1 MRSSKEELMATSMTG
16 MSISAMGRDVGGAEF
31 RAHRRR
37 QISQPAGRA
46 LEILGHAIEYLA
58 DEYVHE
64 GGSISARDPR
74 VEAVQLL
81 MARNREV
88 YFACPE
94 VPTVAERV
102 LGWAQRHSRF
112 LFHRTPRQLE
122 Q

>member
-1 MRSSKEELMATSMTG
+1 MATSMTG
-16 MSISAMGRDVGGAEF
+16 IATPAMGRDVDASKA

-64 GGSISARDPR
+64 GGSISAHDPR
-74 VEAVQLL
+74 VEALQLL

-94 VPTVAERV
+94 VPTTSERI
-102 LGWAQRHSRF
+102 LGWVHRHSRF
-112 LFHRTPRQLE
+112 LFHRTPRQF
-122 Q
+122 QH

>member
-1 MRSSKEELMATSMTG
+1 MRSSKKGLMVTSMTRI
-16 MSISAMGRDVGGAEF
+16 SIPAMGRDVGGAQV

-37 QISQPAGRA
+37 QISQSAGRA

-64 GGSISARDPR
+64 GGLISAHDPR

-81 MARNREV
+81 MARSREV

-94 VPTVAERV
+94 VPPMAERV
-102 LGWAQRHSRF
+102 LGWVQRHLRF
-112 LFHRTPRQLE
+112 HFHRTPGQF
-122 Q
+122 QH